1 MRAPALLAL
10 VLATATAAAPVGA
23 ATEFHALVSG
33 ASANPPNSSNA
44 RGIGHFFLDEAQE
57 NLAYDIRFDPF
68 VSQEAVAHIH
78 IAAIANGGVDDIVHD
93 LPNGP
98 VKVGSWMIEAP
109 HHLAALHAGHLY
121 VNIHTASYSRGEIA
135 GSILLGTPAR
145 PATWGRVKALY
156 LDSTR

>member
-1 MRAPALLAL
+1 MRAPGLLLAL
-10 VLATATAAAPVGA
+10 LLAAAAGPAAA
-23 ATEFHALVSG
+23 ATEFYAVVSG
-33 ASANPPNSSNA
+33 ASANPPNASNA
-44 RGIGHFFLDEAQE
+44 RGIGHFFLDEGEE

-78 IAAIANGGVDDIVHD
+78 IAAIANNGVDDIVHD

-98 VKVGSWMIEAP
+98 IKVGSWMIEAP
-109 HHLAALHAGHLY
+109 HHRTALHAGHLY

-145 PATWGRVKALY
+145 PATWGRMKALY